1 MTARLPGLPITEA
14 LQAGNKARSTQ
25 IPRASRLNH
34 FFPNIMKPDDL
45 RSFAFIKVAG
55 NGVFHHRL
63 KLQFRIGNR
72 KYRMAQRPCG
82 IAAIGRVF
90 NEEYDFVHFANLVP
104 YYNARTSF
112 IDAREQ

>member
-1 MTARLPGLPITEA
+1 
-14 LQAGNKARSTQ
+14 
-25 IPRASRLNH
+25 
-34 FFPNIMKPDDL
+34 MKPDDL